1 MPTSLEVYNQI
12 VSGYKS
18 INTEISKLEPSVP
31 VVFYEIDLTQIYPQ
45 IRNNTTLTNQPLQ
58 NGILRIYNDYNLY
71 NISSQPYGT
80 ITWKSNQYFPM
91 PVHADGFE
99 MNSAGTLPTPRIFI
113 ANTSPDTSINSF
125 HKYIRLQIQS
135 LGDIV
140 GSKFTRIK
148 TFLKY
153 LNGANFSGGFN
164 PYTDDPS
171 ISEIELPK
179 DIYYI
184 DRKSQ
189 EDNLILEYSLGSIL
203 DVEGVFLP
211 SRTIYA
217 SKCPFEYRGEGC
229 LYEYDSRRSIAHSGV
244 YGNVANSNEFNIR
257 LLETAPPVATEN
269 DQLFVGASGSVFVT
283 GVNTDAVNRI
293 IGGGGNLGAWNTGV
307 NYASGDFIFLQNANK
322 LNYYFVCVNNHASS
336 LQNSPPNTTYW
347 LSDSCSKSISSCRS
361 RWLKNPA
368 FRPVTWPTNRGGWDL
383 NYYKL
388 ADRAMRTAIDATSVL
403 SPPAFT
409 NTGISSTFPR
419 RPACFNPN
427 SNFSHGIPKD
437 YQGNYLN
444 GFLPFGGFP
453 GTDQPNNQ

>member
-18 INTEISKLEPSVP
+18 INTETSKLEPSVP

-45 IRNNTTLTNQPLQ
+45 IRNTTTLTNQPLQ

-71 NISSQPYGT
+71 NLSSQPYGT
-80 ITWKSNQYFPM
+80 ITWKNNQYFPM

-113 ANTSPDTSINSF
+113 ANSSPDTSTNSF
-125 HKYIRLQIQS
+125 YKYIRLQIQS

-140 GSKFTRIK
+140 GAKFTRIK

-153 LNGANFSGGFN
+153 LNGVNFSGGFN

-211 SRTIYA
+211 SRTIF
-217 SKCPFEYRGEGC
+217 SNKCPFEYRGEGC
-229 LYEYDSRRSIAHSGV
+229 LYEYDSRRSIVHSGV
-244 YGNVANSNEFNIR
+244 YGGVVNSNGVDIR
-257 LLETAPPVATEN
+257 LLQTAPPVATEN
-269 DQLFVGASGSVFVT
+269 DQLFLGSSGSVFVT
-283 GVNTDAVNRI
+283 GVNTYAVNRI
-293 IGGGGNLGAWNTGV
+293 TGGAGNLGAWNTGQS
-307 NYASGDFIFLQNANK
+307 YTSGDFIYLQNTSK
-322 LNYYFVCVNNHASS
+322 LNYYFVCINNHTSS
-336 LQNSPPNTTYW
+336 LENSPPNTTFW
-347 LSDSCSKSISSCRS
+347 LADSCSKSISSCRL

-368 FRPVTWPTNRGGWDL
+368 FRPVIWPTNRGGWDL

-388 ADRAMRTAIDATSVL
+388 ADRALRTAIEATSQL
-403 SPPAFT
+403 SPPAFV
-409 NTGISSTFPR
+409 NTGINSPFPR
-419 RPACFNPN
+419 RPACWNPN
-427 SNFSHGIPKD
+427 SDISHGIPKD
-437 YQGNYLN
+437 YLGNYLN